1 MNLDRIGKISTSSI
15 FDSESPRRNSY
26 SQSSPDNI
34 FLVKY
39 VMSQS
44 PAISQPD
51 LGLVSQKYFR
61 LENIDQKI
69 FSQTNKINAT
79 DHPTKREREKER
91 VRYVLLLQC
100 YLFTLQWILL
110 CVFSYHAVFWV
121 SVQIIRLDRGR
132 SDVLCF
138 CFIISSPSDWKISR
152 KKYFSKE
159 NISTFKHNNRFQP
172 KSSN

>member
-1 MNLDRIGKISTSSI
+1 MDLDRIGKISTSSI

-79 DHPTKREREKER
+79 DHPTKRERERKSEICTATAMLSLHSP
-91 VRYVLLLQC
+91 V
-100 YLFTLQWILL
+100 
-110 CVFSYHAVFWV
+110 
-121 SVQIIRLDRGR
+121 DPP
-132 SDVLCF
+132 LCF
-138 CFIISSPSDWKISR
+138 QLSCSILSVSSDHKTR
-152 KKYFSKE
+152 QREK
-159 NISTFKHNNRFQP
+159 
-172 KSSN
+172 

>member
-1 MNLDRIGKISTSSI
+1 MDLDRIGKISTSSI

-79 DHPTKREREKER
+79 DHPTKRERERKKEGDM
-91 VRYVLLLQC
+91 YC
-100 YLFTLQWILL
+100 YCNVISSLSSGSSF
-110 CVFSYHAVFWV
+110 VFSVIMQYFEC
-121 SVQIIRLDRGR
+121 QFR
-132 SDVLCF
+132 S
-138 CFIISSPSDWKISR
+138 
-152 KKYFSKE
+152 
-159 NISTFKHNNRFQP
+159 
-172 KSSN
+172 